1 VRKLLNSTRTR
12 VAGAMAAAAV
22 LAAFLLAVNPAAKD
36 VLGQT
41 IPIIVEPPPVVVVPP
56 PAAPAPAP
64 APAPAT
70 TQALVA
76 GCNNVV
82 APAGET
88 IPQVAGRVDPP
99 GAVVGIWRQV
109 PGTTTFQG
117 AAVGTN
123 VPAGVSNLTSVDALS
138 AIYICVNAAAT
149 YRVS

>member
-1 VRKLLNSTRTR
+1 MRKLLNSTRTR

-22 LAAFLLAVNPAAKD
+22 LAAFVLAVNPTAKD

-41 IPIIVEPPPVVVVPP
+41 VPIVEPPPVVVVPP

-64 APAPAT
+64 AAAT
-70 TQALVA
+70 TQNLVV

-82 APAGET
+82 APASET
-88 IPQVAGRVDPP
+88 IQQVAGRVSPP

-138 AIYICVNAAAT
+138 AIFICVDAAAT